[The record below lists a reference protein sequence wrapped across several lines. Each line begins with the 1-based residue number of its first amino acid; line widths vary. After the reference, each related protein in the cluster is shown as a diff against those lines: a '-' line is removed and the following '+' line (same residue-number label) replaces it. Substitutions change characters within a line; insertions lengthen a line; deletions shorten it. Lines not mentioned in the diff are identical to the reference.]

1 MRRMLVALLFLLIS
15 APDQGL
21 AQLAPTPAAASARA
35 ALLATADPASA
46 PQIRIETSGHGRAA
60 LTGFAIGAVLG
71 AAAGYAFFNAF
82 CEAVDNQCEGSR
94 PLRMVVGG
102 LALGGAGA
110 LVGVLLD

>member
-1 MRRMLVALLFLLIS
+1 MRMLVAVLFLLIS
-15 APDQGL
+15 APGQGL

-35 ALLATADPASA
+35 ALLVAADTGPV
-46 PQIRIETSGHGRAA
+46 PRVRIESSGHGRAA
-60 LTGFAIGAVLG
+60 LTGFVIGAVLG
-71 AAAGYAFFNAF
+71 AAAGYAVFNAF
-82 CEAVDNQCEGSR
+82 CEAVDNRCEGSR